1 MSLLA
6 GPRLLAHCFLKK
18 EAPKKSISA
27 LICTCSRCF
36 NCRVM
41 MVVRRGIFKF
51 KHEKSPSQQQTVKNY
66 SPKSIVRQTRTR
78 KRGSLRGIVSF
89 TLIFSNCQSCSLG
102 EFEFFLID
110 LKPDIKCGEFD

>member
-41 MVVRRGIFKF
+41 MVVRPGIFKF

-66 SPKSIVRQTRTR
+66 SPKPIVRQTRTS

-102 EFEFFLID
+102 EFFN
-110 LKPDIKCGEFD
+110 

>member
-41 MVVRRGIFKF
+41 MVVRPGIFKF

-66 SPKSIVRQTRTR
+66 SPKPIVRQTRTS

-102 EFEFFLID
+102 EFEFF
-110 LKPDIKCGEFD
+110 

>member
-1 MSLLA
+1 
-6 GPRLLAHCFLKK
+6 
-18 EAPKKSISA
+18 
-27 LICTCSRCF
+27 
-36 NCRVM
+36 
-41 MVVRRGIFKF
+41 MVVRPGIFKF

-102 EFEFFLID
+102 EFEFFSID
-110 LKPDIKCGEFD
+110 LKPDIKCGEFDYDEAYSSMTRQ